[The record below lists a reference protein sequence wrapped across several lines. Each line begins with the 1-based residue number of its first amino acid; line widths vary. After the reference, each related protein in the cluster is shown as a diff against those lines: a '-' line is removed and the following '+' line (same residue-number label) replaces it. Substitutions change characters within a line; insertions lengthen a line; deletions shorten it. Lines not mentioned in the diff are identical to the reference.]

1 MSPAKRRDRLDRQGG
16 RKRRGG
22 RDRPTRAERKA
33 TRAGRANLGDRFG
46 VRDLL
51 GEAIRG
57 LAGRPGRLALTA
69 LTVVLGIGA
78 LVATVG
84 FAQTGARQ
92 LEATFNAVDAVHGV
106 VKPSDQSFGSAG
118 MATAEAVLP
127 WDGDAA
133 AARLNGVEAAG
144 LVSEIELQNA
154 TITAAPVYD
163 PMAPPT
169 RVPKVMAATPGLFG
183 AITGTMAEGRWL
195 TNFHELTAQPVAVLG
210 RNAATLLGV
219 TRVDNQP
226 SVFVNG
232 RSYTVIGVL
241 DRVERA
247 NDLVDAVIVPQSTAR
262 AVFGLEAP
270 AELQVRV
277 KMGAGPMVGAVIAT
291 ALSPNDPTGFEI
303 AMPLP
308 PSKVR
313 QQVTADVNSVFMI
326 LGLVALAIGAVTI
339 AVVTSMSVMERRG
352 EIGLR
357 RALGGTRLNIAVQFI
372 TESAVVGLLGGLTG
386 AAAGILATVGL
397 AAARQW
403 TPVLD
408 LRLVGA
414 SALLGC
420 LVGILAGLVPA
431 IRAARLEP
439 ATALQEGT

>member
-1 MSPAKRRDRLDRQGG
+1 
-16 RKRRGG
+16 
-22 RDRPTRAERKA
+22 
-33 TRAGRANLGDRFG
+33 
-46 VRDLL
+46 L
-51 GEAIRG
+51 GEAVRG

-106 VKPSDQSFGSAG
+106 VKPTEQEYGAG
-118 MATAEAVLP
+118 GEPAPKAVLP
-127 WDGDAA
+127 WDGAA
-133 AARLNGVEAAG
+133 SAARLNGVEAAG
-144 LVSEIELQNA
+144 MVSEIKLEGA
-154 TITAAPVYD
+154 VIAAAPVYD

-169 RVPKVMAATPGLFG
+169 RTPKVMAATPGLFSAVSG
-183 AITGTMAEGRWL
+183 RIAEGRWL
-195 TNFHELTAQPVAVLG
+195 TEFHEATAQPVAVLG
-210 RNAATLLGV
+210 RQAAEILGV

-232 RSYTVIGVL
+232 RSYTVVGIL
-241 DRVERA
+241 DHVERA
-247 NDLVDAVIVPQSTAR
+247 NDLVEAVIVPQTTAR
-262 AVFGLEAP
+262 AAFGLEAP
-270 AELQVRV
+270 EELQVRV
-277 KMGAGPMVGAVIAT
+277 ELGAGPMVADAIAT
-291 ALSPNDPTGFEI
+291 ALNPNDPSGYDV

-313 QQVTADVNSVFMI
+313 ERVTADVNSVFMV

-357 RALGGTRLNIAVQFI
+357 RALGATRLNIAVQFVA
-372 TESAVVGLLGGLTG
+372 ESAVVGLLGGLTG

-414 SALLGC
+414 AA
-420 LVGILAGLVPA
+420 LAGCVVGVAAGLIPA

>member
-1 MSPAKRRDRLDRQGG
+1 
-16 RKRRGG
+16 
-22 RDRPTRAERKA
+22 
-33 TRAGRANLGDRFG
+33 
-46 VRDLL
+46 
-51 GEAIRG
+51 
-57 LAGRPGRLALTA
+57 LALTA

-92 LEATFNAVDAVHGV
+92 LESVFNAVDAVHGV
-106 VKPSDQSFGSAG
+106 VRPSEQDFAQGA
-118 MATAEAVLP
+118 APAAVLP
-127 WDGDAA
+127 WDGDTT

-144 LVSEIELQNA
+144 LVSEIELQSPVV
-154 TITAAPVYD
+154 TAAPVSD

-169 RVPKVMAATPGLFG
+169 RVPKVMAATPGLYD
-183 AITGTMAEGRWL
+183 AVSASMVEGRWL
-195 TNFHELTAQPVAVLG
+195 TYFHEQAAQPVAVLG
-210 RNAATLLGV
+210 RGAAALLGV

-247 NDLVDAVIVPQSTAR
+247 NDLIDAVIVPQSTAR
-262 AVFGLEAP
+262 NVFALAAP
-270 AELQVRV
+270 AELQVKV
-277 KMGAGPMVGAVIAT
+277 KMGAGPMVGEVIAT
-291 ALSPNDPTGFEI
+291 ALSPNDPAGYDI

-308 PSKVR
+308 PSQVR
-313 QQVTADVNSVFMI
+313 QQVTADVNDVFMI

-357 RALGGTRLNIAVQFI
+357 RALGGTRLNIAVQFV

-386 AAAGILATVGL
+386 AAAGILSTVAL
-397 AAARQW
+397 AAARDW

-414 SALLGC
+414 AALAGA
-420 LVGILAGLVPA
+420 LVGVLAGLVPA